1 MSTNSDFAHFILTFV
16 FSFLIGLE
24 LKAYRSKFYENNS
37 TFFIGTTRTYTFI
50 GIIGFIFYKIDSVNL
65 YVYISGLFALT
76 FLYGIFFNKLLDEK
90 RHSIVL
96 FLVMLIVYS
105 FAPIIILFPL
115 WMSSLIF
122 IVLIFVLNAKKK
134 LFDFN
139 LLINTYEFET
149 LGKMLLLSAVIL
161 PLLPKDTMIPYLGI
175 SFYKIWLTV
184 VVISGISYTGY
195 LVQKYL
201 FPSKGLFLTGLIGGT
216 YSSTATTVVLSKK
229 ARTLSVNHI
238 ITASIIAATSM
249 MYIRLLVVSFIFN
262 VEVSKILLI
271 PFLLLILFSILVS
284 FFYYRKSL
292 STQNIIEV
300 EDKNPL
306 ELGTAFIFAFL
317 FIVMMLITN
326 FVVLNYGSSGL
337 KLLSSV
343 VGFSDIDP
351 FVLSLLTGKYE
362 INSSQIAS
370 AIVIASGS
378 NNILKGTYTLWF
390 GTKEKTFHS
399 FVWLIIL
406 GISTILLGVF
416 IIK

>member
-1 MSTNSDFAHFILTFV
+1 
-16 FSFLIGLE
+16 
-24 LKAYRSKFYENNS
+24 
-37 TFFIGTTRTYTFI
+37 
-50 GIIGFIFYKIDSVNL
+50 
-65 YVYISGLFALT
+65 
-76 FLYGIFFNKLLDEK
+76 
-90 RHSIVL
+90 
-96 FLVMLIVYS
+96 MLIVYS